1 MSGNFN
7 IRDTEW
13 DLSVFAHSTA
23 GQALIDLA
31 DSFGLVSLLPALF
44 VPTHYLD
51 TDSHTNSV
59 IDLIFFRYK
68 CFSGLILH

>member
-13 DLSVFAHSTA
+13 DLSVFAYSTA
-23 GQALIDLA
+23 SQVLIDLA
-31 DSFGLVSLLPALF
+31 DLFDLMYLLLALSVS
-44 VPTHYLD
+44 TYYLN
-51 TDSHTNSV
+51 TNGHTNSV

-68 CFSGLILH
+68 YFSGLILH